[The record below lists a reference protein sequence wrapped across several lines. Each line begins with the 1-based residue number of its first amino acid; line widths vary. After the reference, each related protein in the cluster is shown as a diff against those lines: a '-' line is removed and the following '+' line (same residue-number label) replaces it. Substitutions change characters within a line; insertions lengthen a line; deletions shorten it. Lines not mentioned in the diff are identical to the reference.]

1 MRILVIEDDELV
13 ACGLKQGL
21 TQAGYTVDLVG
32 SAEAAA
38 EALSDGAFDLAVV
51 DIGLPQ
57 TDGLT
62 LIRHLRAQGN
72 TMPVLVL
79 TARGSLE
86 DMVNGLDVGADDY
99 LAKPFHLPELCARLR
114 ALLRRSH
121 AVADNRLQHGV
132 LLLDINRHQATL
144 NGAPLDLTGREWALL
159 EALLLASP
167 NVLSKERL
175 VQTLAGWD
183 KDITVNAVEVYIS
196 RLRGKLAPGQI
207 EIRTVRG
214 IGYRLDAPSA

>member
-13 ACGLKQGL
+13 ASGLKQGL

-32 SAEAAA
+32 SAEAAV
-38 EALSDGAFDLAVV
+38 EALHDGAFDLALV

-57 TDGLT
+57 ADGLT
-62 LIRHLRAQGN
+62 LVRHLRAQGN
-72 TMPVLVL
+72 TLPILVL

-121 AVADNRLQHGV
+121 AVA
-132 LLLDINRHQATL
+132 LLLDISRHQATL

-175 VQTLAGWD
+175 AQTLAGWD
-183 KDITVNAVEVYIS
+183 KDIKVNAVEVYVS

-214 IGYRLDAPSA
+214 IGYRLDAPGT

>member
-13 ACGLKQGL
+13 ASGLKQGL

-32 SAEAAA
+32 SAEAAV
-38 EALSDGAFDLAVV
+38 EALRDGAFDLALV

-57 TDGLT
+57 ADGLT
-62 LIRHLRAQGN
+62 LVRHLRAQGN
-72 TMPVLVL
+72 TLPILVL

-121 AVADNRLQHGV
+121 AVADNRLQHGA
-132 LLLDINRHQATL
+132 LLLDISRHQATL

-175 VQTLAGWD
+175 AQTLAGWD
-183 KDITVNAVEVYIS
+183 KDIKVNAVEVYVS

-214 IGYRLDAPSA
+214 IGYRLDAPGT

>member
-13 ACGLKQGL
+13 ASGLKQGL
-21 TQAGYTVDLVG
+21 SQAGFTVDLAD

-38 EALSDGAFDLAVV
+38 DSLRDGAFDLAVV

-57 TDGLT
+57 ADGLT

-72 TMPVLVL
+72 TLPVLVL

-86 DMVNGLDVGADDY
+86 EMVCGLDVGADDY
-99 LAKPFHLPELCARLR
+99 LAKPFQLAELCARLR

-121 AVADNRLQHGV
+121 ARGDNCLRHNGLT
-132 LLLDINRHQATL
+132 LDISRQQAIL
-144 NGAPLDLTGREWALL
+144 NGELLELTRREWVLL

-175 VQTLAGWD
+175 VQILTGWD
-183 KDITVNAVEVYIS
+183 KEITSNAVEVYVS
-196 RLRGKLAPGQI
+196 RLRSKLAAGGI
-207 EIRTVRG
+207 NNRTVRG
-214 IGYRLDAPSA
+214 IGYRIDAAIR

>member
-13 ACGLKQGL
+13 ASGLKQGL
-21 TQAGYTVDLVG
+21 SQAGFTVDLAG

-38 EALSDGAFDLAVV
+38 ESLRDGAFDLAVV

-57 TDGLT
+57 SDGLT
-62 LIRHLRAQGN
+62 LIRHLRARGN
-72 TMPVLVL
+72 TLPVLVL

-86 DMVNGLDVGADDY
+86 EMVSGLDVGADDY
-99 LAKPFHLPELCARLR
+99 LAKPFQLAELCARLR

-121 AVADNRLQHGV
+121 ARGDNCLRHNGLT
-132 LLLDINRHQATL
+132 LDINRQQASL
-144 NGAPLDLTGREWALL
+144 NGTSLDLTRREWALL

-175 VQTLAGWD
+175 MQTLAGWD
-183 KDITVNAVEVYIS
+183 KELTGNAVEVYVS
-196 RLRGKLAPGQI
+196 RLRGKLAAGGI
-207 EIRTVRG
+207 DIRTVRG
-214 IGYRLDAPSA
+214 IGYRIDAAAG

>member
-13 ACGLKQGL
+13 ASGLKQGL
-21 TQAGYTVDLVG
+21 SQAGFTVDLAD

-38 EALSDGAFDLAVV
+38 DSLRDGAFDLAVV

-57 TDGLT
+57 ADGLT

-72 TMPVLVL
+72 TLPVLVL

-86 DMVNGLDVGADDY
+86 EMVCGLDVGADDY
-99 LAKPFHLPELCARLR
+99 LAKPFQLAELCARLR

-121 AVADNRLQHGV
+121 ARGDNCLRHNGLT
-132 LLLDINRHQATL
+132 LDISRQQAIL
-144 NGAPLDLTGREWALL
+144 NGELLELTRREWVLL

-175 VQTLAGWD
+175 VQILTGWD
-183 KDITVNAVEVYIS
+183 KEITSNAVEVYVS
-196 RLRGKLAPGQI
+196 RLRSKLAAGGI
-207 EIRTVRG
+207 NIRTVRG
-214 IGYRLDAPSA
+214 IGYRIDAAIR